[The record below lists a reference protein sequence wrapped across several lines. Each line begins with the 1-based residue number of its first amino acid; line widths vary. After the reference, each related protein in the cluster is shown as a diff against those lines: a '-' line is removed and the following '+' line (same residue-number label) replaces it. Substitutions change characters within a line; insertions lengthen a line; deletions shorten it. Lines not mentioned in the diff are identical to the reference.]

1 MFQLILDMFKLQ
13 AKLKRQ
19 DPTTVIAKL
28 KSQIHLLQLVS
39 VMSSVKP
46 QLLRE
51 EMVLH
56 CGMVFVLLQFRLQQK
71 MILALILVRLQPFS
85 RKNLRLI
92 LRYTPK
98 KAIVI
103 RFIVIVVGLIT
114 IEVEMKI
121 LLVVRLIVKN
131 QISKKRLRSDE
142 QLIIKNRLSKKTN

>member
-1 MFQLILDMFKLQ
+1 
-13 AKLKRQ
+13 
-19 DPTTVIAKL
+19 
-28 KSQIHLLQLVS
+28 
-39 VMSSVKP
+39 
-46 QLLRE
+46 
-51 EMVLH
+51 
-56 CGMVFVLLQFRLQQK
+56 MVFVLLQFRLQQK